1 MQGASGTLARSH
13 STRRGFHQTA
23 YALCQPSGVPL
34 RGTIA
39 PRPAASVQLAT
50 ALAT

>member
-1 MQGASGTLARSH
+1 MQGATGTLAWSH
-13 STRRGFHQTA
+13 SSRRGFHQTA

-39 PRPAASVQLAT
+39 SLPAASVALAT